1 MKLIGARVSTC
12 LAVFLLTAVG
22 CLLAALAAEPAQRSS
37 EGSPAS
43 PSTGTPGIMEL
54 PYQLLPLEVI
64 SSNGVVVS
72 GSEQASQAGA
82 AMLAAGGN
90 AVDAAVATAFALGVT
105 EPMTSGLGSE
115 TFILIYSADG
125 DTHAIDGS
133 CYVPRLASPD
143 EFQKVRVA
151 AERGYV
157 QGYKAIAVPGSLA
170 ALTYALHRYGSTS
183 LAEVLAPAIDLADFG
198 YNLNSSTH
206 GELTYLSFLVR
217 HQEYVAD
224 LFLKNFTD
232 TWGPNHLFCASDLA
246 NTLRRI
252 AKHGPQ
258 DFYGGHIADEIDA
271 DMERHGG
278 YVRKADLMRVR
289 AVERPPIRASYR
301 GLEVITFPFPGG
313 GGSLVEMLHI
323 LENFPSQLLRDESLD
338 RLHLLIEAAR
348 ITWAD
353 DLDSKVPLVILD
365 RWLTDRGRAALRAK
379 LIRFDRALFPSEI
392 SGGPPE
398 RHIAEGTTQVSV
410 VDRWGNAV
418 ALSQT
423 VGGFFGATVATKGL
437 GFLYNANLNAFDTT
451 NPSSPHYLRPGQVP
465 MTTLAPTIILKDG
478 KPLLVLGGAGS
489 DRVVPTI
496 ASVISGFADRGLD
509 PCAAVASPRAIWG
522 TNWGDP
528 RAFVELAG
536 EITPEKVDALEKQ
549 GFQNMFR
556 LTFPASWMDLEALGG
571 TNVVF
576 IDPRTGLLHGVP
588 DPRRS
593 GFAAAPA
600 AH

>member
-1 MKLIGARVSTC
+1 MKLIGVRMSAC
-12 LAVFLLTAVG
+12 LAVFLLAAVG
-22 CLLAALAAEPAQRSS
+22 CLLPALAAEPAQPSS

-43 PSTGTPGIMEL
+43 PSTGTPGVAEL
-54 PYQLLPLEVI
+54 PYQLWPLEVI

-72 GSEQASQAGA
+72 GSEQASRAGA
-82 AMLAAGGN
+82 AVLEAGGN

-115 TFILIYSADG
+115 TFILIYTADG

-170 ALTYALHRYGSTS
+170 ALTYALHRYGTTS
-183 LAEVLAPAIDLADFG
+183 LAEVLAPAIELADFG

-252 AKHGPQ
+252 ARNGPQ

-289 AVERPPIRASYR
+289 AVERTPIRASYR

-313 GGSLVEMLHI
+313 GASLVEMLHI
-323 LENFPSQLLRDESLD
+323 LENFPSQLLRDDSLD
-338 RLHLLIEAAR
+338 RLHLLVEAAR

-353 DLDSKVPLVILD
+353 DLDSKVPLVVLD

-379 LIRFDRALFPSEI
+379 LIRFDRALLPSEI
-392 SGGPPE
+392 TGGPPE

-423 VGGFFGATVATKGL
+423 VGGFFGATVATPGL
-437 GFLYNANLNAFDTT
+437 GFLYNANLNAFNTT
-451 NPSSPHYLRPGQVP
+451 NPSSPYYLRPGQVP

-496 ASVISGFADRGLD
+496 AAVISGFADSGLD

-536 EITPEKVDALEKQ
+536 ETTPEKVDALEKQ
-549 GFQNMFR
+549 GFQNIFR
-556 LTFPASWMDLEALGG
+556 LAFPASWMDLEALGG

-576 IDPRTGLLHGVP
+576 IDPRTGLLHGVA

>member
-1 MKLIGARVSTC
+1 MKLIGVRVSAC

-22 CLLAALAAEPAQRSS
+22 CLLPALAAEPAQRSS

-43 PSTGTPGIMEL
+43 PSTGTPGVAEL
-54 PYQLLPLEVI
+54 PYQLWPLEVI

-72 GSEQASQAGA
+72 GSEQASRAGA
-82 AMLAAGGN
+82 AVLEAGGN

-170 ALTYALHRYGSTS
+170 ALTYALHRYGTTS

-206 GELTYLSFLVR
+206 AELTYLSFLVR

-252 AKHGPQ
+252 ARNGPQ

-313 GGSLVEMLHI
+313 GASLVEMLHI
-323 LENFPSQLLRDESLD
+323 LEKFP
-338 RLHLLIEAAR
+338 
-348 ITWAD
+348 
-353 DLDSKVPLVILD
+353 
-365 RWLTDRGRAALRAK
+365 
-379 LIRFDRALFPSEI
+379 
-392 SGGPPE
+392 
-398 RHIAEGTTQVSV
+398 
-410 VDRWGNAV
+410 
-418 ALSQT
+418 
-423 VGGFFGATVATKGL
+423 
-437 GFLYNANLNAFDTT
+437 
-451 NPSSPHYLRPGQVP
+451 
-465 MTTLAPTIILKDG
+465 
-478 KPLLVLGGAGS
+478 
-489 DRVVPTI
+489 
-496 ASVISGFADRGLD
+496 
-509 PCAAVASPRAIWG
+509 
-522 TNWGDP
+522 
-528 RAFVELAG
+528 
-536 EITPEKVDALEKQ
+536 
-549 GFQNMFR
+549 
-556 LTFPASWMDLEALGG
+556 
-571 TNVVF
+571 
-576 IDPRTGLLHGVP
+576 
-588 DPRRS
+588 
-593 GFAAAPA
+593 FAAPPG
-600 AH
+600 

>member
-1 MKLIGARVSTC
+1 MRRVTAIDLRVSAFLT
-12 LAVFLLTAVG
+12 AFLLTAAG
-22 CLLAALAAEPAQRSS
+22 CLLPALAAEPAQPASA
-37 EGSPAS
+37 AS
-43 PSTGTPGIMEL
+43 PSAGTPGVTEL
-54 PYQLLPLEVI
+54 PYQLWPLEVI

-72 GSEQASQAGA
+72 GSKQASQAGA
-82 AMLAAGGN
+82 AILEAGGN

-115 TFILIYSADG
+115 TFILIHSADG
-125 DTHAIDGS
+125 ETHAIDGS

-143 EFQKVRVA
+143 EFQKVRA
-151 AERGYV
+151 TAERGYV

-198 YNLNSSTH
+198 YHLNASTH

-271 DMERHGG
+271 DMQRHGG

-323 LENFPSQLLRDESLD
+323 LENFPSQFLRDDSLD

-353 DLDSKVPLVILD
+353 DQTSKVPLVILD

-379 LIRFDRALFPSEI
+379 LIRFDRALLPSEI
-392 SGGPPE
+392 SGAPPE

-423 VGGFFGATVATKGL
+423 VGGFFGATVATPGL

-496 ASVISGFADRGLD
+496 ALVISGFADRGMD
-509 PCAAVASPRAIWG
+509 PCAAVASPREMWG

-536 EITPEKVDALEKQ
+536 ENTPEKVDALEKQ
-549 GFQNMFR
+549 GFQNIFK
-556 LTFPASWMDLEALGG
+556 LAFPASWMDLEAFGG

>member
-12 LAVFLLTAVG
+12 LAVFLLTVVG
-22 CLLAALAAEPAQRSS
+22 CLLSALAAEPAQRSS

-43 PSTGTPGIMEL
+43 TSTGTPGVTEL

-143 EFQKVRVA
+143 EFQRVRVA

-323 LENFPSQLLRDESLD
+323 LENFPSQLLRDDSLE

-423 VGGFFGATVATKGL
+423 VGGFFGATVATPGL

-496 ASVISGFADRGLD
+496 AAVISGFADRGLD

-549 GFQNMFR
+549 GFQNIFR
-556 LTFPASWMDLEALGG
+556 LAFPASWMDLEALGG

-593 GFAAAPA
+593 GFAAVPA